1 MAKVTLETGRSASTD
16 PAKAADEALAALGP
30 VAPKVVFGFVP
41 GPFDHVAYH
50 RALRERLPRSVRL
63 CTSSTGGEIVREGY
77 LTEHLVVGA
86 LGGDIEVGLGV
97 ATGLGRDA
105 ATAGAKAVEK
115 AASEL
120 GSTVSGLDRRCG
132 AIAIDDGFK
141 MKKEEMLLGVLE
153 KNQGLVLVG
162 GGASGYE
169 FMRGTGWVGLD
180 GEVVSDGALLMVFRT
195 SAPWAA
201 LRSHWY
207 EPTGRTV
214 RVTKVDV
221 ATRRILELD
230 GKPAGSRWAE
240 IADVPPE
247 HLTIAQPDQFLR
259 WALAMRVGR
268 EYFLRAISKSLTEDV
283 LESTNMVQEDQELE
297 VMRVGDI
304 VASTRKFFE
313 EELPR
318 RIEKPSAAL
327 LFDCGAR
334 KLYAQMTGKLDEL
347 GATLAS
353 APPCAGFTVQFETYC
368 GFMINST
375 LTSLVFGES

>member
-16 PAKAADEALAALGP
+16 PAKAAEEALAALGST
-30 VAPKVVFGFVP
+30 VPKVVFGFVP
-41 GPFDHVAYH
+41 GPFDHAAYH
-50 RALRERLPRSVRL
+50 KALRERLPRAVRL
-63 CTSSTGGEIVREGY
+63 VTSSTGGEIVQQGY

-86 LGGDIEVGLGV
+86 LGGDLEVGLGM
-97 ATGLGRDA
+97 ATGLARDA
-105 ATAGAKAVEK
+105 ASVGASAIEK

-120 GSTVSGLDRRCG
+120 GTSVSSLDRRSG
-132 AIAIDDGFK
+132 AIVIEDGFK

-180 GEVVSDGALLMVFRT
+180 GEVVPDGALIMVFRT

-207 EPTGRTV
+207 EPTGRSV

-221 ATRRILELD
+221 ASRRILELD
-230 GKPAGSRWAE
+230 GKPAGARWAE

-247 HLTIAQPDQFLR
+247 HLTIAQPDQFLK
-259 WALAMRVGR
+259 WALAMKVGR
-268 EYFLRAISKSLTEDV
+268 EYFLRAISKSLTDDT
-283 LESTNMVQEDQELE
+283 LESTNMIQEDQELE

-304 VASTRKFFE
+304 VASTKRFFS

-318 RIEKPSAAL
+318 RIERPTAAL

-334 KLYAQMTGKLDEL
+334 KLYAQMTGKLDEV